1 MSHAVTSS
9 AKTSTVRLEAVRAAL
24 GGAELVAPALL
35 GRVLLF
41 RKPDWKVSTVA
52 RVLGTRHL
60 VQAAVTRSAGPGLH
74 VLGADVDL
82 LHSGSMVLLGV
93 LLKGHHRRAAL
104 TSAAIALTFAVCEYR
119 FKTR

>member
-41 RKPDWKVSTVA
+41 ASRRRPGWIA
-52 RVLGTRHL
+52 GTASL
-60 VQAAVTRSAGPGLH
+60 S
-74 VLGADVDL
+74 
-82 LHSGSMVLLGV
+82 
-93 LLKGHHRRAAL
+93 
-104 TSAAIALTFAVCEYR
+104 
-119 FKTR
+119 